1 MKPSNPI
8 TYLLYA
14 IHPNKVAELPQ
25 NNSTR
30 NNSANIAN
38 EKAFVNRTKEKRLG
52 NNIVVDPHTEK
63 RRWFHIDRS
72 GDISNFVY

>member
-1 MKPSNPI
+1 M
-8 TYLLYA
+8 
-14 IHPNKVAELPQ
+14 AE
-25 NNSTR
+25 

-52 NNIVVDPHTEK
+52 NNIAVDSHNEK
-63 RRWFHIDRS
+63 QRWFHIDRS

>member
-1 MKPSNPI
+1 MQISQAR
-8 TYLLYA
+8 LLNC
-14 IHPNKVAELPQ
+14 HK
-25 NNSTR
+25 NNSTG

-52 NNIVVDPHTEK
+52 NNIAVDPHTEK